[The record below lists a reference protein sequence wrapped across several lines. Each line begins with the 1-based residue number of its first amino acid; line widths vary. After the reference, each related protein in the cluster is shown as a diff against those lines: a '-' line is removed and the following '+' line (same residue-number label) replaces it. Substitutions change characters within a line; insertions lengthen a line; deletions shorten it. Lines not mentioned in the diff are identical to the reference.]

1 MSQDAVIAVD
11 ASILGRIM
19 SGVGVYVENVLR
31 YLDMPGV
38 DFHLFS
44 DVPLE
49 PIRIPGRECEVV
61 PLPFTSQVPGHNL
74 LGPFWTHYLL
84 PRAIKRQGIP
94 LLWSPYF
101 HVPLGFKG
109 PTLATIHDTNPI
121 DVKAKSHP
129 PLWKAYF
136 LRMLARSA
144 HRAAH
149 IIVPSQRIAD
159 ALGTLYGTPADRITV
174 IYHGVSEAFS
184 APSEPQKAEK
194 LRADLGL
201 DGPFLLFVGSLG
213 DRKNAITLVRAYS
226 QLPREL
232 QQAYKLLIV
241 GPGGSDEGM
250 IRDLI
255 REAHLEDRV
264 LLTGYVDYSV
274 VPELYK
280 MAKVFAL
287 PSLCESFGLP
297 IVEAMAAGTPVLTS
311 NTTSIPEVAGDAAIL
326 LPPTDVE
333 AWARELQRVLTDEAT
348 HADLRQRG
356 YERAKRFSWPES
368 ARQHAEI
375 FRRFV

>member
-84 PRAIKRQGIP
+84 PQAIKRQGIP

-101 HVPLGFKG
+101 HVPLFFKG
-109 PTLATIHDTNPI
+109 PTLATIHDTNPL
-121 DVKAKSHP
+121 DVKVKEHP
-129 PLWKAYF
+129 PLWKTYF
-136 LRMLARSA
+136 LRTLARSA

-159 ALGTLYGTPADRITV
+159 ALVDLYKTPADRISV

-184 APSEPQKAEK
+184 APSDPAKAEK
-194 LRADLGL
+194 LRADLGIK
-201 DGPFLLFVGSLG
+201 GPFLLFVGSL
-213 DRKNAITLVRAYS
+213 DARKNALTLVDAYS
-226 QLPREL
+226 RLPREL
-232 QQAYKLLIV
+232 QQTYKLLIV
-241 GPGGSDEGM
+241 GPGGPEEPKV
-250 IRDLI
+250 RDFVQQ
-255 REAHLEDRV
+255 AHLEDRV

-280 MAKVFAL
+280 MAQVFAL

-333 AWARELQRVLTDEAT
+333 AWTRELQRVLTDEAT
-348 HADLRQRG
+348 HADLRRRG